1 MHCKIS
7 KDNSSVTFSFHTLLI
22 SSEVNWDQ
30 RRLLTSLQFY
40 IWSLEVLGLG
50 LAGKRHLVCCVS
62 SRPTF
67 TSLNICVYISPR
79 IAANSHVCQIL
90 TENSKVE
97 VRIAPWFLINIW
109 HRGREREN
117 YLLSCNNPRVVSWCV
132 SFCNEW
138 MFPLGRKK
146 NMLMDWLI
154 LTRL

>member
-1 MHCKIS
+1 MYYKIS
-7 KDNSSVTFSFHTLLI
+7 KDNSSVTFSFLLI

-90 TENSKVE
+90 TVDSKVQDCPTIE
-97 VRIAPWFLINIW
+97 KRKEKVKTGYLI
-109 HRGREREN
+109 
-117 YLLSCNNPRVVSWCV
+117 YLLSCNNPRLVSWCV